1 MFHANATQ
9 ANGERERERE
19 REKFVIAAMASV
31 IEEEV
36 SNKQVIFKD
45 Y

>member
-9 ANGERERERE
+9 ANKERERARE
-19 REKFVIAAMASV
+19 IVVCNSGDGEG
-31 IEEEV
+31 
-36 SNKQVIFKD
+36 

>member
-9 ANGERERERE
+9 ANEERERERE
-19 REKFVIAAMASV
+19 QFVIAAMARV